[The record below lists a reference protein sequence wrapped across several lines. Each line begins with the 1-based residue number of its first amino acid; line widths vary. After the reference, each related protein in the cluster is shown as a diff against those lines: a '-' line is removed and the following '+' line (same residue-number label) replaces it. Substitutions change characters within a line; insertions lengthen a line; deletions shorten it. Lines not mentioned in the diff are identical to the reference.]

1 MKPILALD
9 QGTTSSRTLLFGSD
23 FQVLA
28 SAQKEITQ
36 HYPKPGWV
44 EHDAEEIWESQSQ
57 TLKQV
62 ARQGGLGAKDF
73 GAIGITNQ
81 RETVVA
87 WDKKTGRALAKAIV
101 WQDRRTAETCQAFRR
116 RGLEAMLR
124 RKTGLLFDPYF
135 SATKM
140 AWLLKH
146 DPAVKAAAKAKT
158 LAFGTIDSWLL
169 FRLTGGLRHATDASN
184 ASRTALLNLR
194 TLAWDDELLELFGIP
209 HETLPEVLASD
220 HVFGVTDLPFLKG
233 VPICGMIGDQQS
245 ALFGHRCFAPGEAKN
260 TYGTG
265 CFLLRQIGDKPLA
278 PPKGLLTTVAWQVQD
293 QVAYAHEGAVMI
305 GGAAIQYLRDSLG
318 LIAHADESESLAES
332 LKSNDGV
339 YFVPAFAG
347 LGTPYWDADA
357 RGLLI
362 GLTRGTGRA
371 HIARAALEA
380 IAYQSADLVHAFGK
394 RGIRLLRTDGG
405 ASRNRFLMQF
415 QADILGVTVEA
426 SSQPEM
432 TALGAAMLAAVGA
445 GLLSLKRLRGMSW
458 PQIRYKPHWTAAQRK
473 QALAGW
479 RAAVKRGRGWAREI
493 PA

>member
-1 MKPILALD
+1 MKPILAID
-9 QGTTSSRTLLFGSD
+9 QGTTSSRTLLFDSS
-23 FQVLA
+23 FQVLT
-28 SAQKEITQ
+28 SAQKEISQ

-44 EHDAEEIWESQSQ
+44 EHDAEEIWQTQCE

-62 ARQGGLGAKDF
+62 VTQSGLSAKEF

-87 WDKKTGRALAKAIV
+87 WDKNTGRALAKAIV
-101 WQDRRTAETCQAFRR
+101 WQDRRTADICQGFRR
-116 RGLEAMLR
+116 RGLEASLR

-146 DPAVKAAAKAKT
+146 NPAVKAAAKAKT
-158 LAFGTIDSWLL
+158 LALGTIDSWLL
-169 FRLTGGLRHATDASN
+169 HRLTGGAQHATDVSN

-194 TLAWDDELLELFGIP
+194 TLAWDSELLKLFGIP
-209 HETLPEVLASD
+209 LESLPEVLASD

-245 ALFGHRCFAPGEAKN
+245 ALFGHRCFSPGEAKN

-318 LIAHADESESLAES
+318 LIANAEESESLAQS
-332 LKSNDGV
+332 LKGNDGV

-347 LGTPYWDADA
+347 LGTPHWDAEA

-380 IAYQSADLVHAFGK
+380 IAYQSADLVQAFGK
-394 RGIRLLRTDGG
+394 QGIRLLRTDGG

-426 SSQPEM
+426 SEQPEM

-445 GLLSLKRLRGMSW
+445 GLISLKQLRAMSW
-458 PQIRYKPHWTAAQRK
+458 PQLRYKPHGSAAQRK
-473 QALAGW
+473 KVLAGW
-479 RAAVKRGRGWAREI
+479 QAAVKRSRGWTREI
-493 PA
+493 PD